1 MLKFVLSIVLMLFTA
16 VAAAAASADQERA
29 FVAAYQKAFDSKDA
43 AAIEA
48 LLYTDGADPMI
59 LQFYGGM
66 LTSEMADGK
75 LVSITLD
82 SLTPEDVAKGRRSAG
97 WSGWQGETGAE
108 SVQEARPEN
117 RDQNT
122 GHDIEQHQRGFR
134 RRCERQDPHFGADR
148 GEIAI
153 RLVGA
158 SNLLPTANRSINSLI
173 STSYERAP
181 FERSSTGSS
190 KSSNGTVRMTTFS
203 AFTTAYHCDWALA
216 FGTSGSAVGSSR
228 RKSERTRTPSIE

>member
-82 SLTPEDVAKGRRSAG
+82 SLTPEDVAKAG
-97 WSGWQGETGAE
+97 AVQDGPGGKVKLAPNPYKKLVLKIETKTPDMTSSSTSE
-108 SVQEARPEN
+108 V
-117 RDQNT
+117 
-122 GHDIEQHQRGFR
+122 FV
-134 RRCERQDPHFGADR
+134 ADVN
-148 GEIAI
+148 GKI
-153 RLVGA
+153 
-158 SNLLPTANRSINSLI
+158 LI
-173 STSYERAP
+173 SVP
-181 FERSSTGSS
+181 I
-190 KSSNGTVRMTTFS
+190 
-203 AFTTAYHCDWALA
+203 
-216 FGTSGSAVGSSR
+216 AV
-228 RKSERTRTPSIE
+228 K